1 MKQRIVHKCHLVG
14 VYFGTIVMMHGTM
27 NVKNLFSA
35 HPHFPDVDIA
45 RNRFFSVVFMFSY
58 LMYVHIL

>member
-1 MKQRIVHKCHLVG
+1 
-14 VYFGTIVMMHGTM
+14 MMHGTM